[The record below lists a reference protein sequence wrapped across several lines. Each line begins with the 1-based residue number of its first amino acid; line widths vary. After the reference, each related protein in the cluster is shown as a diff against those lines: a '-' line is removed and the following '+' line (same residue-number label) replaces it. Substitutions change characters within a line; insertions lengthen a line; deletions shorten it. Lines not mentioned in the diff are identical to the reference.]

1 MESESDSSIAS
12 HAEAPHSTTSHKS
25 SSKKRK
31 HKEHK
36 DGKSKKEK
44 KEKSKKYRTRSRD
57 HSRDAKDRVRGS
69 RESRDSREPRDA
81 RDGPR
86 DAPRDP
92 REVARDSRDPQ
103 DVRDPRD
110 TKDVHPCERDIM
122 RRDYDPRNYPSHLRD
137 GRDAR
142 DVRDVRDLRDVRDR
156 RDYDKRVDSHD
167 RERER
172 ERDLREKCRSTER
185 DHDRRPPPPPLHRE
199 DRGRNERRN
208 DRRDER
214 RDDRRDS
221 RPRSTVPPPPPPMPV
236 TDLSKLAG
244 VEVVSTSST
253 TPKTPTI
260 AKPAPAPARTATP
273 EPDAAPQVQPS
284 AASVMESLSV
294 EDKVRQRKERIEKWR
309 LERLAKEQPEA
320 LLTANADGTTI
331 TSTSTPSTAANRT
344 GGAMVVDET
353 RKTWN
358 LEDDSDEEEGAKEST
373 TFTAPLP
380 SATTSTFQAPLRP
393 LSAKVVDDDTLAFGA
408 AAFKKPYLPA
418 SAATA
423 AKKPSPFGSN
433 FKPAST
439 KLNPFGSSFSSKPI
453 GSSLKPGASV
463 GVTVKRSA
471 FEDDE
476 DDNAQTEAVEL
487 SARGKKLKGI
497 ALESAAA
504 SAIAAANGTTTTTT
518 TVAVDTKMDVDEE
531 EADELEA
538 FMVDV
543 NSEVK
548 KLAEEDLK
556 VLKSAQTPVTA
567 TSTVKSVIGSDG
579 TIMETDSV
587 AGDVRIIGEDN
598 EDGAEKIS
606 DDDDDILGAAA
617 KLIAGKRKDLTQVDH
632 SVQNYKEFRKDFY
645 VEPPEISEMAEAEV
659 EIKRAELGGIKIR
672 GIKCPKPI
680 EKWTQMGLP
689 TSVGDVIKKGLKY
702 EKPSSIQSQAIPAI
716 MSGRDVIGIAKT
728 GSGKTIAFLL
738 PMFRHIKD
746 QDPLKTGDGSIALI
760 MTPTRELAVQ
770 IHREAK
776 LFTKALNLKSVCC
789 YGGAPIKDQ
798 IAELKRGAEIIICTP
813 GRMIDL
819 LCANSGRVTNLKRVT
834 YLVLD
839 EADRMFD
846 MGFEPQV
853 MKMVNNI
860 RPSRQTILFS
870 ATFPRKMEALARKIL
885 VKPLEITV
893 GGRSTVCSDVH
904 QIVEVRAEDS
914 KFLRTLEILGDCFA
928 NDPDAKILIFVD
940 RHESADNLLRDL
952 LKRGYPCQSLH
963 GGKDQADRQST
974 FQDFKTGDT
983 NIVIATSVA
992 ARGLDV
998 KQLKIVINYECP
1010 NHMEDYVHRCGRTG
1024 RAGNK
1029 GIAYTFITPDQ
1040 DKYAVDIVQ
1049 ALKMSSVEV
1058 PADVQALADSFI
1070 AKVKAGTANYSSSG
1084 FGGKGLDKLDK
1095 ERDAVKQYQK
1105 KSHGAGFEEDEDDD
1119 DSDAGGGKG
1128 GDGGDDSDAF
1138 TDEEEDNDVFS
1149 FKTTTV
1155 RSGAGGVVGGGKS
1168 DKEREEAI
1176 AAAAAAAASAAAAVG
1191 DGGPLDEIE
1200 KAKRAIAEANAKL
1213 GQEGLNKAK
1222 DIIALI
1228 NKKLGPAG
1236 TSADVAGA
1244 KRTAGEAPFAIEI
1257 EINDYPQ
1264 KARWKVTNK
1273 EMINQITEIS
1283 GAAITTRGLFFDK
1296 GKPVPTG
1303 QRKLYL
1309 FIEADTQLQID
1320 RAKKEIKR
1328 ILKEATMMAMEAE
1341 ASMGG
1346 GGRYLVTNG

>member
-1 MESESDSSIAS
+1 MA
-12 HAEAPHSTTSHKS
+12 
-25 SSKKRK
+25 
-31 HKEHK
+31 
-36 DGKSKKEK
+36 
-44 KEKSKKYRTRSRD
+44 
-57 HSRDAKDRVRGS
+57 
-69 RESRDSREPRDA
+69 
-81 RDGPR
+81 
-86 DAPRDP
+86 
-92 REVARDSRDPQ
+92 
-103 DVRDPRD
+103 
-110 TKDVHPCERDIM
+110 
-122 RRDYDPRNYPSHLRD
+122 
-137 GRDAR
+137 
-142 DVRDVRDLRDVRDR
+142 
-156 RDYDKRVDSHD
+156 
-167 RERER
+167 
-172 ERDLREKCRSTER
+172 
-185 DHDRRPPPPPLHRE
+185 
-199 DRGRNERRN
+199 
-208 DRRDER
+208 
-214 RDDRRDS
+214 
-221 RPRSTVPPPPPPMPV
+221 
-236 TDLSKLAG
+236 
-244 VEVVSTSST
+244 
-253 TPKTPTI
+253 
-260 AKPAPAPARTATP
+260 
-273 EPDAAPQVQPS
+273 
-284 AASVMESLSV
+284 SLSV

-309 LERLAKEQPEA
+309 LERLAKEMPDATLPRMEQRDPMDV
-320 LLTANADGTTI
+320 DGESSGTK
-331 TSTSTPSTAANRT
+331 
-344 GGAMVVDET
+344 
-353 RKTWN
+353 RKTWS
-358 LEDDSDEEEGAKEST
+358 LEDESDEEEGAIVEGEGAKANGQGSAAA
-373 TFTAPLP
+373 APAT
-380 SATTSTFQAPLRP
+380 SATTAAPPSSTFQLPLRP
-393 LSAKVVDDDTLAFGA
+393 LSQKPAEETFGS
-408 AAFKKPYLPA
+408 FKKPNLPA
-418 SAATA
+418 SS
-423 AKKPSPFGSN
+423 KKPSPFGS
-433 FKPAST
+433 FKPAVT
-439 KLNPFGSSFSSKPI
+439 KLNPFGSSFSSKPV
-453 GSSLKPGASV
+453 SSKLSSSSSST
-463 GVTVKRSA
+463 GV
-471 FEDDE
+471 FGDDDE
-476 DDNAQTEAVEL
+476 NDAGSEAVEL
-487 SARGKKLKGI
+487 SARGKKLKGVVV
-497 ALESAAA
+497 APTEVKDSESKDME
-504 SAIAAANGTTTTTT
+504 TER
-518 TVAVDTKMDVDEE
+518 VEE
-531 EADELEA
+531 VDELEA

-543 NSEVK
+543 TSEVK

-556 VLKSAQTPVTA
+556 ALKSSQATATVGATPVVSA
-567 TSTVKSVIGSDG
+567 DG
-579 TIMETDSV
+579 TVMEVDSV
-587 AGDVRIIGEDN
+587 AGDAKGPALAADDDDDAV
-598 EDGAEKIS
+598 EKNS
-606 DDDDDILGAAA
+606 DDDDDILGATA
-617 KLIAGKRKDLTQVDH
+617 KLFAGKRKDLTPIDH
-632 SVQNYKEFRKDFY
+632 SLQSYKPFRKDFY
-645 VEPPEISEMAEAEV
+645 VEPPEIAEMTEAEV

-672 GIKCPKPI
+672 GVRCPKPI
-680 EKWTQMGLP
+680 ERWTQMGLP

-702 EKPSSIQSQAIPAI
+702 EKPSAIQAQAIPAV

-738 PMFRHIKD
+738 PMFRHLKD
-746 QDPLKTGDGSIALI
+746 QDPLKTGDGPIALI

-770 IHREAK
+770 IHRECK
-776 LFTKALNLKSVCC
+776 HFIKALNLRSVCC

-798 IAELKRGAEIIICTP
+798 IAELKKGAEIVICTP

-885 VKPLEITV
+885 KQPLEITV

-904 QIVEVRAEDS
+904 QIVEVRTEDS
-914 KFLRTLEILGDCFA
+914 KFIRTLEILGDCFS
-928 NDPDAKILIFVD
+928 NDPDAKVLLFVD
-940 RHESADNLLRDL
+940 RHEAADNLLRDL

-1029 GIAYTFITPDQ
+1029 GTAYTFITPDQ

-1049 ALKMSSVEV
+1049 ALKMSNV
-1058 PADVQALADSFI
+1058 PVPEDVQALADVFI
-1070 AKVKAGTANYSSSG
+1070 SKVKAGTANYSSSG

-1119 DSDAGGGKG
+1119 DESDAGGGRER
-1128 GDGGDDSDAF
+1128 GDGDESDAF

-1155 RSGAGGVVGGGKS
+1155 RSGGAANAAGAGGGGGMGGKS

-1176 AAAAAAAASAAAAVG
+1176 AATAAAAAAAAVVING
-1191 DGGPLDEIE
+1191 GGPQDEIE

-1228 NKKLGPAG
+1228 NKKLGPSG
-1236 TSADVAGA
+1236 TPADIAGA

-1273 EMINQITEIS
+1273 EMINQITDIS

-1296 GKPVPTG
+1296 GKPVPAG

-1309 FIEADTQLQID
+1309 FIEADSQFQID

-1341 ASMGG
+1341 AAMGG

>member
-1 MESESDSSIAS
+1 MESDSDSSIAS
-12 HAEAPHSTTSHKS
+12 HTVAPHSTTSHKS

-44 KEKSKKYRTRSRD
+44 KEKSKKHRTRSRD
-57 HSRDAKDRVRGS
+57 HSKERTREPREARESREP
-69 RESRDSREPRDA
+69 RESRDLREPIRD
-81 RDGPR
+81 PR
-86 DAPRDP
+86 DVPRDP
-92 REVARDSRDPQ
+92 RDFRDSRDT
-103 DVRDPRD
+103 RDPKDLR
-110 TKDVHPCERDIM
+110 DVHPRERDGL
-122 RRDYDPRNYPSHLRD
+122 RRDYDSRDYSYPRD

-142 DVRDVRDLRDVRDR
+142 DSRDVRDVRDR
-156 RDYDKRVDSHD
+156 RDYDRRGDPRDWD
-167 RERER
+167 REPERER
-172 ERDLREKCRSTER
+172 ERDLRERSRYDER
-185 DHDRRPPPPPLHRE
+185 DRERRPPPPIPPHRE
-199 DRGRNERRN
+199 DSRRDDRREEKKD

-214 RDDRRDS
+214 RDERRDD

-236 TDLSKLAG
+236 TDLSQHAG
-244 VEVVSTSST
+244 VQVASTSSA

-260 AKPAPAPARTATP
+260 AKPAPAPVRTATP
-273 EPDAAPQVQPS
+273 EPVAAPHVQPS

-309 LERLAKEQPEA
+309 LERLVKEQPDA
-320 LLTANADGTTI
+320 LLPTNADGTTTAS
-331 TSTSTPSTAANRT
+331 TSTSSPAANGT
-344 GGAMVVDET
+344 AGAMDVDET

-358 LEDDSDEEEGAKEST
+358 LEDDSDEEEGAKEITSASALPST
-373 TFTAPLP
+373 TT
-380 SATTSTFQAPLRP
+380 SAFQAPLRP
-393 LSAKVVDDDTLAFGA
+393 LSAKAADDDTLAFGA
-408 AAFKKPYLPA
+408 PAFKKPNLPA
-418 SAATA
+418 SAATT
-423 AKKPSPFGSN
+423 AKKASPFGSS
-433 FKPAST
+433 FKPAVT
-439 KLNPFGSSFSSKPI
+439 KFNPFGSSFSSKPI

-463 GVTVKRSA
+463 GVTAKRSA

-497 ALESAAA
+497 AIESAAA
-504 SAIAAANGTTTTTT
+504 SAVAAGNGAT
-518 TVAVDTKMDVDEE
+518 ASVDAKMDVDEE

-556 VLKSAQTPVTA
+556 ALKSALAPAATA
-567 TSTVKSVIGSDG
+567 TTAKPVIGPDG
-579 TIMETDSV
+579 TVMETDSV
-587 AGDVRIIGEDN
+587 AGDVKIIGEDN
-598 EDGAEKIS
+598 EDGAEKNS

-617 KLIAGKRKDLTQVDH
+617 KMIAGKRKELTQVDH

-645 VEPPEISEMAEAEV
+645 VEPPEISEMTDAEV

-746 QDPLKTGDGSIALI
+746 QDPLKTGDGPIALI

-904 QIVEVRAEDS
+904 QIVEVRPEDS

-928 NDPDAKILIFVD
+928 SDPDAKILIFVD
-940 RHESADNLLRDL
+940 RHEAADNLLRDL

-1010 NHMEDYVHRCGRTG
+1010 NHMDDY
-1024 RAGNK
+1024 
-1029 GIAYTFITPDQ
+1029 
-1040 DKYAVDIVQ
+1040 
-1049 ALKMSSVEV
+1049 
-1058 PADVQALADSFI
+1058 
-1070 AKVKAGTANYSSSG
+1070 
-1084 FGGKGLDKLDK
+1084 
-1095 ERDAVKQYQK
+1095 
-1105 KSHGAGFEEDEDDD
+1105 
-1119 DSDAGGGKG
+1119 
-1128 GDGGDDSDAF
+1128 
-1138 TDEEEDNDVFS
+1138 
-1149 FKTTTV
+1149 
-1155 RSGAGGVVGGGKS
+1155 
-1168 DKEREEAI
+1168 
-1176 AAAAAAAASAAAAVG
+1176 
-1191 DGGPLDEIE
+1191 
-1200 KAKRAIAEANAKL
+1200 
-1213 GQEGLNKAK
+1213 
-1222 DIIALI
+1222 
-1228 NKKLGPAG
+1228 
-1236 TSADVAGA
+1236 
-1244 KRTAGEAPFAIEI
+1244 
-1257 EINDYPQ
+1257 
-1264 KARWKVTNK
+1264 
-1273 EMINQITEIS
+1273 
-1283 GAAITTRGLFFDK
+1283 
-1296 GKPVPTG
+1296 
-1303 QRKLYL
+1303 
-1309 FIEADTQLQID
+1309 
-1320 RAKKEIKR
+1320 
-1328 ILKEATMMAMEAE
+1328 
-1341 ASMGG
+1341 
-1346 GGRYLVTNG
+1346 